1 MSATVFVLGPF
12 EPLLIQS
19 FIELNITEESEDL
32 ETNIT
37 NNLPIIYVN
46 AEKSKSKYELFIQKY
61 NSINR
66 YKNKIPKLSF
76 KTLTSTI
83 LEKYIFNII
92 NIMNKIPIIGI
103 LLSILVMIL
112 SGILYSIYI
121 ATLYIFLLNLHIIT
135 DTIDFIQRLLLI
147 IIYHI
152 ICLLSY
158 IVIYPLI
165 LVSIIPGLVIYYY
178 IDKNVIESILCS
190 TFVLSIF
197 LTIAYKLE
205 KNSIYRTN
213 DLMIDQII
221 DRRPSN
227 NNINYYETFVRARI
241 VRE

>member
-76 KTLTSTI
+76 KTLTSPI

-121 ATLYIFLLNLHIIT
+121 ATLYIFLLNLHVIA
-135 DTIDFIQRLLLI
+135 DTINFIQRLLLI

>member
-46 AEKSKSKYELFIQKY
+46 TEKSKSKYELFIQKY

-76 KTLTSTI
+76 KTLTSPI

-121 ATLYIFLLNLHIIT
+121 ATLYIFLLNLHIIS

-197 LTIAYKLE
+197 LIIAYKLE

>member
-46 AEKSKSKYELFIQKY
+46 TEKSKSKYELFIQKY

-103 LLSILVMIL
+103 LLSCFIKFIDK
-112 SGILYSIYI
+112 
-121 ATLYIFLLNLHIIT
+121 LLISSLNS
-135 DTIDFIQRLLLI
+135 FKLLLI
-147 IIYHI
+147 I
-152 ICLLSY
+152 
-158 IVIYPLI
+158 
-165 LVSIIPGLVIYYY
+165 
-178 IDKNVIESILCS
+178 
-190 TFVLSIF
+190 
-197 LTIAYKLE
+197 
-205 KNSIYRTN
+205 
-213 DLMIDQII
+213 
-221 DRRPSN
+221 
-227 NNINYYETFVRARI
+227 
-241 VRE
+241 

>member
-135 DTIDFIQRLLLI
+135 DTIDFIQKLLLI
-147 IIYHI
+147 IIYYI

-197 LTIAYKLE
+197 LIIAYKLE

>member
-1 MSATVFVLGPF
+1 
-12 EPLLIQS
+12 
-19 FIELNITEESEDL
+19 
-32 ETNIT
+32 
-37 NNLPIIYVN
+37 
-46 AEKSKSKYELFIQKY
+46 
-61 NSINR
+61 
-66 YKNKIPKLSF
+66 
-76 KTLTSTI
+76 
-83 LEKYIFNII
+83 
-92 NIMNKIPIIGI
+92 
-103 LLSILVMIL
+103 MIL

-135 DTIDFIQRLLLI
+135 DTIDFIQKLLLI
-147 IIYHI
+147 IIYYI

-197 LTIAYKLE
+197 LIIAYKLE

>member
-76 KTLTSTI
+76 KTLTSPI

-121 ATLYIFLLNLHIIT
+121 ATLYIFLLNLHIIS

-197 LTIAYKLE
+197 LIIAYKLE

>member
-76 KTLTSTI
+76 KTLTSPI

-197 LTIAYKLE
+197 LIIAYKLE

>member
-1 MSATVFVLGPF
+1 
-12 EPLLIQS
+12 
-19 FIELNITEESEDL
+19 
-32 ETNIT
+32 
-37 NNLPIIYVN
+37 
-46 AEKSKSKYELFIQKY
+46 
-61 NSINR
+61 
-66 YKNKIPKLSF
+66 
-76 KTLTSTI
+76 
-83 LEKYIFNII
+83 
-92 NIMNKIPIIGI
+92 
-103 LLSILVMIL
+103 
-112 SGILYSIYI
+112 
-121 ATLYIFLLNLHIIT
+121 
-135 DTIDFIQRLLLI
+135 
-147 IIYHI
+147 
-152 ICLLSY
+152 
-158 IVIYPLI
+158 